1 MPPTSSIPS
10 PSPLRRPASVGAS
23 LATALAGGALAVV
36 GPVPGAQAAVSPTP
50 ACTATTCTVTFG
62 VTGAPASFEVPA
74 GISSVRMTVRGA
86 QGGTQ
91 YGVPGGAGGE
101 VAGTLAVGAGD
112 TFAVIVGQAGTSGGG
127 ATYGGG
133 GAAGNN
139 ATSGSGG
146 GGTYV
151 FAADD
156 SPVLVAGGGGGA
168 NSLAHIAGN
177 PAGGSGGGD
186 GAGGDGPSRVGGT
199 ATAATAGTSSAVGRG
214 GTTPSDQPST
224 GNVPTA
230 GLDGTALTAGTPG
243 SGGAGNPNNDIYTN
257 PVYNGAGGGGGYYGG
272 GGGGARQGGAGGS
285 GYISSQVTSTTS
297 SPGAWNGDGQVV
309 VGWDRATT
317 TTSLGVS
324 PAGQHVVGDSIT
336 LAATVASSAGTA
348 SGTVDFTDGATAVSG
363 CQDVALSA
371 GTATCST
378 TPTAGSHSFG
388 ATYDP
393 GTSYGYGASSATPV
407 QRTVIAPARITTT
420 SVPAATVGQAYSQQL
435 VATDGT
441 APYVWSLSSGTLPDG
456 LTLSPGGLLSGTPTI
471 DGSSAVTVA
480 VSDSGTTQTG
490 DTQDLTVVVGPGTFT
505 VGAPTIAGSARV
517 GETLTCAAPA
527 GPGSRAYT
535 WVRGTGV
542 VGQGA
547 TYALTP
553 DDLGATLTCRVRVTR
568 AGYGD
573 ATSSATTGT
582 VSRGTSSI
590 AAPTITGRPV
600 VGQELSCAAP
610 AGTPGTLAYAWSAGG
625 TPVASGATLTPR
637 ATEIGATLT
646 CTLTSS
652 RPGFEDATSSTT
664 TAPVAAA
671 PGAPVTV
678 TVAGVA
684 KTERTLVATVGAAP
698 AGAAVTLQ
706 WYADGTAVPDAT
718 RRWFRPSTAQLG
730 ARITVTAS
738 VVETGRETV
747 VVRSAATRRVVQRAL
762 GFSVDTRTVAAGRT
776 VEFSAAHL
784 LPRQRWWLGF
794 ADGTVLA
801 SGRTADGTTTL
812 AGEVRIASAPGRRVL
827 VLRTEG
833 PVRQRSTT
841 IRVR

>member
-1 MPPTSSIPS
+1 MPPTPPIPS

-23 LATALAGGALAVV
+23 LATVLAGGALAVV

-74 GISSVRMTVRGA
+74 GVSSVRMTVRGA

-101 VAGTLAVGAGD
+101 VAGTLAVEAGD
-112 TFAVIVGQAGTSGGG
+112 TFTVIVGQAGASGGG

-146 GGTYV
+146 GGSYV

-177 PAGGSGGGD
+177 PAGGFGGGD

-407 QRTVIAPARITTT
+407 QRTVIDPVQITTT
-420 SVPAATVGQAYSQQL
+420 TLPSATVGTPYE
-435 VATDGT
+435 VALAAKAGT
-441 APYVWSLSSGTLPDG
+441 APYTWSVSAGTLPQG
-456 LTLSPGGLLSGTPTI
+456 LALTPAGVLSGTPSA
-471 DGSSAVTVA
+471 DGSSQVTVTVTDA
-480 VSDSGTTQTG
+480 GAGST
-490 DTQDLTVVVGPGTFT
+490 DTQDLTVVVGAGTFA
-505 VGAPTIAGSARV
+505 VGPPTIDGAARV
-517 GETLTCAAPA
+517 GATLTCAAPA
-527 GPGSRAYT
+527 GPGSASYT
-535 WVRGTGV
+535 WVRGEDV
-542 VGQGA
+542 VGRA
-547 TYALTP
+547 AAYAVTP
-553 DDLGATLTCRVRVTR
+553 DDFGATLTCRVRVTR
-568 AGYGD
+568 RGYVD
-573 ATSSATTGT
+573 ATSSATT
-582 VSRGTSSI
+582 
-590 AAPTITGRPV
+590 
-600 VGQELSCAAP
+600 
-610 AGTPGTLAYAWSAGG
+610 
-625 TPVASGATLTPR
+625 
-637 ATEIGATLT
+637 
-646 CTLTSS
+646 
-652 RPGFEDATSSTT
+652 
-664 TAPVAAA
+664 APVAAA
-671 PGAPVTV
+671 SGTPVTV

-684 KTERTLVATVGAAP
+684 KTERTLVATVDGAP
-698 AGAAVTLQ
+698 AGASVSLQ
-706 WYADGTAVPDAT
+706 WYADGTAVPGAT
-718 RRWFRPSTAQLG
+718 RRWFRPSAAQLG

-738 VVETGRETV
+738 VVETGHDTV

-762 GFSVDTRTVAAGRT
+762 GFSVGARTVASGRT
-776 VEFSAAHL
+776 LAFAAAHL

-794 ADGTVLA
+794 ADGTMLA
-801 SGRTADGTTTL
+801 SGRTAAGATTV

-833 PVRQRSTT
+833 PRRQRSTT
-841 IRVR
+841 VRVR